1 MRPRSA
7 GSSLISKLLLPLF
20 TLAAI
25 SIATP
30 PRGTAPPV
38 AGVAVKLLA
47 GARFDAE
54 LICGAAPSACADGS
68 AISAA
73 TCTTLAVGVAWSRA
87 EAAGATVAASATVFW
102 TAGFAVSGL
111 PVVDVCAVA
120 VLRAESVVTLVAFVS
135 ADTGWA
141 ANPLVAACA
150 FPCVV
155 LGTTGVVTAT
165 AVVKAEGSA
174 GGELPAGTPGDAVVD
189 VLPGSDLPG
198 TAGPGGGE
206 RGCEL
211 AAIAAAAI
219 ARGAVGPPELGGAEG
234 VFVTGVDVGTGAAT
248 GVGVVRALPTCCARM
263 VASAA
268 VASASA
274 GSPLDVW
281 SPGFDVPEVVAEVVV
296 VDWLVPLA
304 AAPLLLAFADA
315 LALDADPSLLAALS
329 ELLPAG
335 AELGELLLFAGA
347 ALLLALWA
355 GGLLSD

>member
-30 PRGTAPPV
+30 LKGTAPPV

-73 TCTTLAVGVAWSRA
+73 TCTTLAVGVAWSRVVA
-87 EAAGATVAASATVFW
+87 PGVTVAVSAMVFW

-120 VLRAESVVTLVAFVS
+120 LRAESVVALVAFVS

-141 ANPLVAACA
+141 ANPLDAACTFA
-150 FPCVV
+150 CVV
-155 LGTTGVVTAT
+155 FGATGVVTAT

-174 GGELPAGTPGDAVVD
+174 GGVLPAGTPAGAVVD

-198 TAGPGGGE
+198 AAGPGGGE

-248 GVGVVRALPTCCARM
+248 GVGVGRALPTCCARM

-281 SPGFDVPEVVAEVVV
+281 SAGFDVPEVVTEVVV
-296 VDWLVPLA
+296 VD
-304 AAPLLLAFADA
+304 
-315 LALDADPSLLAALS
+315 
-329 ELLPAG
+329 
-335 AELGELLLFAGA
+335 
-347 ALLLALWA
+347 
-355 GGLLSD
+355 